1 MKRSEIIS
9 VIEKTALP
17 ASAAQWDRSGIQVA
31 GHDAKATAL
40 AVCLD
45 PTPAAVAAALDLGAD
60 VILSHHPLVMAPRA
74 LDTLDDHHAVA
85 SAVLARGAWLYA
97 AHTSLDANPD
107 GPVGWLA
114 RELSLTAPEVLEPTL
129 RQERLTRCIV
139 AATTPAPHWAHL
151 PGVLAYRVLGN
162 TAVISCE
169 AADWPAI
176 RAAILA
182 DACGS
187 DTPRDAAPAFLPAEP
202 ELPARIFGFG
212 LVGDLPEPLE
222 FTAFVRR
229 LHGLAGRAHCHVS
242 GPAPT
247 IVRRV
252 GYCTGSGSSLADA
265 AFARDADVFVTGDVK
280 YHTALEARGCLL
292 DVGHFALEEEMMR
305 RFAHGLRTALPGL
318 PVHFLPSSDPLRLHL
333 PVPPTGTDGGRV
345 PEHPA

>member
-31 GHDAKATAL
+31 GHDATATAL
-40 AVCLD
+40 AGCLD

-60 VILSHHPLVMAPRA
+60 VILSHHPLVMTPRA

-85 SAVLARGAWLYA
+85 AAVLARGAWLYA

-114 RELSLTAPEVLEPTL
+114 RELSLDAPEVLEPTL

-139 AATTPAPHWAHL
+139 AATTPAPHWANL
-151 PGVLAYRVLGN
+151 PGVLACRVLGN
-162 TAVISCE
+162 TAVLSCE

-176 RAAILA
+176 RAAITS
-182 DACGS
+182 DAPQG
-187 DTPRDAAPAFLPAEP
+187 AAPAFLPAEP
-202 ELPARIFGFG
+202 ELPARVFGFG

-222 FTAFVRR
+222 FPAFVRR

-242 GPAPT
+242 GPAPAM
-247 IVRRV
+247 VRRV
-252 GYCTGSGSSLADA
+252 GYCTGSGSSLADT
-265 AFARDADVFVTGDVK
+265 AFARGADVFVTGDVK

-305 RFAHGLRTALPGL
+305 RFANGLRTALPGL

>member
-1 MKRSEIIS
+1 M
-9 VIEKTALP
+9 
-17 ASAAQWDRSGIQVA
+17 QVA
-31 GHDAKATAL
+31 GHDADAASL

-45 PTPAAVAAALDLGAD
+45 PTPAAIAAALDLGAD
-60 VILSHHPLVMAPRA
+60 VILSHHPLSMSPRA

-97 AHTSLDANPD
+97 AHTSLDANPE

-114 RELSLTAPEVLEPTL
+114 RELALAAPVVLEPTL

-139 AATTPAPHWAHL
+139 TGGAPSSRWAGL
-151 PGVLAYRVLGN
+151 PGVLACRVLGN
-162 TAVISCE
+162 TVVLSCE
-169 AADWPAI
+169 ADAWPAI
-176 RAAILA
+176 RTAILA
-182 DACGS
+182 DAANSLKTG
-187 DTPRDAAPAFLPAEP
+187 PHPPVFLPAEP
-202 ELPARIFGFG
+202 ELPTRVFGFG
-212 LVGDLPEPLE
+212 LVGDLPAPLE
-222 FTAFVRR
+222 FSAFVQR
-229 LHGLAGRAHCHVS
+229 LQGLAGRTHCHVS
-242 GPAPT
+242 GPVPAPA

-265 AFARDADVFVTGDVK
+265 AFARGADVFVTGDVK

-305 RFAHGLRTALPGL
+305 RFADNLRSALPGL

-333 PVPPTGTDGGRV
+333 PVPPTGTDSGRV

>member
-31 GHDAKATAL
+31 GHDAEATAL

-45 PTPAAVAAALDLGAD
+45 PTPAAVAAAFDLGAD

-85 SAVLARGAWLYA
+85 AAVLARGAWLYA

-114 RELSLTAPEVLEPTL
+114 RELSLVAPEVLDPTL
-129 RQERLTRCIV
+129 RQERVTRCIV
-139 AATTPAPHWAHL
+139 AGTTPPQHWADL
-151 PGVLAYRVLGN
+151 SGVLAYRVLGN
-162 TAVISCE
+162 TAVLSCE
-169 AADWPAI
+169 ADAWPAI
-176 RAAILA
+176 RAAIV
-182 DACGS
+182 S
-187 DTPRDAAPAFLPAEP
+187 SAPAGAVPVFLPAEP
-202 ELPARIFGFG
+202 ELPARVYGFG

-229 LHGLAGRAHCHVS
+229 LHELAGRAHCHVS
-242 GPAPT
+242 GPAPD
-247 IVRRV
+247 IVGRV

-265 AFARDADVFVTGDVK
+265 AFARGADVFVTGDVK

-305 RFAHGLRTALPGL
+305 RFANGLRTALPGL

>member
-17 ASAAQWDRSGIQVA
+17 ASAAQWDRSGMQVA
-31 GHDAKATAL
+31 GQDGKARGL

-45 PTPAAVAAALDLGAD
+45 PTPVAVAAALDIGAD
-60 VILSHHPLVMAPRA
+60 VILSHHPLALSPRP
-74 LDTLDDHHAVA
+74 LDALDDHHAVA
-85 SAVLARGAWLYA
+85 SALLTRGAWLYA

-114 RELSLTAPEVLEPTL
+114 RELELSDATVLEPTL

-139 AATTPAPHWAHL
+139 SGGAPDPRWADIE
-151 PGVLAYRVLGN
+151 GVLACRVLGA
-162 TAVISCE
+162 TAVLTCE
-169 AADWPAI
+169 AAAWPAI
-176 RAAILA
+176 RAAIVSA
-182 DACGS
+182 ASSDAV
-187 DTPRDAAPAFLPAEP
+187 PAFLPAEP
-202 ELPARIFGFG
+202 ELPPRVFGFG
-212 LVGDLPEPLE
+212 LVGDLPAPLE
-222 FTAFVRR
+222 FSAFAAR
-229 LHGLAGRAHCHVS
+229 LHALAGRAHCHVS
-242 GPAPT
+242 GPVPPV
-247 IVRRV
+247 VRRV

-265 AFARDADVFVTGDVK
+265 AFALGADVFVTGDVK

-305 RFAHGLRTALPGL
+305 RFADNLRAALPGL

-333 PVPPTGTDGGRV
+333 SATPTGAGGGRV